1 MSRRMTSKPCIVM
14 YMLLTIQT
22 VYAADPLPFAQVTP
36 ESQGISPDALQQLA
50 AEVNGYIRDEKVVG
64 AELLVVK
71 NRKKVFHE
79 SFGWCDRE
87 ERIPMQLNTV
97 FNIRSMTK
105 PVTGAALQILI
116 DEGKLDVGDRVAR
129 HVPSFANE
137 KSRAITIDHL
147 LTHRSGLGFLTCT
160 SQASLQ
166 AIADS
171 CGELGPQ
178 EFLPGTSFRYSN
190 GGSDIMGAI
199 IERTSHMSLDAFMT
213 ERIFQPLGMKD
224 SFGLHCGSDP
234 RLKRCASRYENNSG
248 TLKRE
253 WKSGDGAQFQFMRGS
268 QGLGSTPLDY
278 ARFLALWLDK
288 GMAGNKRLLSAK
300 TVSRSLT
307 PVSLADLTTGF
318 PHTKVYYGYQW
329 MIYRKRQESVPRAW
343 GHSGSDG
350 TFAWVWPHKDL
361 MVLYFSQCTNTIT
374 GSLLEQAI
382 DRLLIHPENNET
394 KAPEKLQPYI
404 GFYWSSEANMYRA
417 IVSRDAELVI
427 EVPGSTLD
435 TLRATSHPD
444 RWVSAE
450 QTNLEFKFARNEEGN
465 VVALIPP
472 AYTKAA
478 PQMRFDVDP
487 NLPSVDQL
495 MAQHLQAHGTNTSG
509 TLGVYQLAGTM
520 DLKAQRMKVTNRL
533 VSDGQGRSRE
543 EIRLGETVL
552 KTVVCNG
559 DRVKILDSTGTCSTP
574 TGIEQAQTILARCAV
589 VIGDWREFYQRLQLI
604 RRVQVK
610 GKDTYIVRAIPREA
624 PATTYLVDVESGL
637 TVQSLTVHKTA
648 LGLIGQR
655 TLYEDYRDIEGV
667 KIPFRWTVESPN
679 PISGDVVLQYN
690 TIETHLTVDDQLFN
704 TTTSANTQR

>member
-1 MSRRMTSKPCIVM
+1 MNRKIRSRP
-14 YMLLTIQT
+14 YMILLAVLSIQT
-22 VYAADPLPFAQVTP
+22 VYAVDPLPFAHATP
-36 ESQGISPDALQQLA
+36 TSQGISPHALMQLTE
-50 AEVNGYIRDEKVVG
+50 EVDGYIRDEKIVG
-64 AELLVVK
+64 AELLVIK
-71 NRKKVFHE
+71 NRKAVLHKG
-79 SFGWCDRE
+79 FGWRNRDKD
-87 ERIPMQLNTV
+87 IPMGINTI

-105 PVTGAALQILI
+105 PITGTTLQMLI
-116 DEGKLDVGDRVAR
+116 EDNKLCIDDPVAK
-129 HVPSFANE
+129 HLWSFDNE
-137 KSRAITIDHL
+137 KSRAITVKHL
-147 LTHRSGLGFLTCT
+147 LTHRSGLGWLTGT

-166 AIADS
+166 MIANS
-171 CGELGPQ
+171 CGELGPH

-199 IERTSHMSLDAFMT
+199 IEETARMPLDAFMN
-213 ERIFQPLGMKD
+213 ERIFQPLGMKET
-224 SFGLHCGSDP
+224 FGLHRGTDP
-234 RLKRCASRYENNSG
+234 RLERCASRYRNQSG
-248 TLKRE
+248 PLE
-253 WKSGDGAQFQFMRGS
+253 CVWKPSDGAQFKFMRGS
-268 QGLGSTPLDY
+268 QGLGSTPMDY

-329 MIYRKRQESVPRAW
+329 MLYRKRQESVPSAW
-343 GHSGSDG
+343 GHGGSDG

-427 EVPGSTLD
+427 EVPGSTLA
-435 TLRATSHPD
+435 TLRATSNPD

-472 AYTKAA
+472 AYTKIA

-495 MAQHLQAHGTNTSG
+495 VAQHLQAHGTNSTG
-509 TLGVYQLAGTM
+509 TLGVYRLAGTM
-520 DLKAQRMKVTNRL
+520 DLKAQKMSVTNRL

-543 EIRLGETVL
+543 EIKLGETVL
-552 KTVVCNG
+552 QTVVCNG

-574 TGIEQAQTILARCAV
+574 TGIEQEQTILARCAV

-610 GKDTYIVRAIPREA
+610 GKDTYYC
-624 PATTYLVDVESGL
+624 TGHST
-637 TVQSLTVHKTA
+637 
-648 LGLIGQR
+648 
-655 TLYEDYRDIEGV
+655 
-667 KIPFRWTVESPN
+667 
-679 PISGDVVLQYN
+679 
-690 TIETHLTVDDQLFN
+690 
-704 TTTSANTQR
+704 